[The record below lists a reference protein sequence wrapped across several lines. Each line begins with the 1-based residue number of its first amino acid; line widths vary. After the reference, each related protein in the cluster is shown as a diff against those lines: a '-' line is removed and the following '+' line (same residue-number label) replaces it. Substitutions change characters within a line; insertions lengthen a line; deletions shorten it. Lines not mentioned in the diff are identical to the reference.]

1 MAATSPSRLLR
12 VLHGV
17 LCFVKAP
24 DEGFVGVD
32 WVGFGRRLFAHAAIF
47 LFLVLVFAGVDRVA
61 QGTLT
66 LQGTWQNGVN
76 LTRIFVDEPRLLCI
90 LYVEV
95 LRLRRELST
104 TQTSSMTSNNEASVL
119 ERLDGMEQELR
130 RLTSETEN
138 LEFRVNSIVSDGTN
152 RVRDLEYR
160 LVELEGGDVSKIDF
174 ATTLGGDLEISL
186 ENNVEENSGPEL
198 AIGEKADYENA
209 QNTLLEERFED
220 SLILFERFL
229 ENYPDSPLSA
239 SVLIAKGNAY
249 EGLGEIK
256 KAARAYL
263 NSFSLYEDS
272 PVAPEAL
279 TLLGN
284 ALVSLGQTDAGC
296 QTLAQVLMRFPDS
309 DFSLE
314 AEKMMSELQCP

>member
-1 MAATSPSRLLR
+1 MIRL
-12 VLHGV
+12 VA
-17 LCFVKAP
+17 F
-24 DEGFVGVD
+24 
-32 WVGFGRRLFAHAAIF
+32 IF
-47 LFLVLVFAGVDRVA
+47 LLLSAPTTFYA
-61 QGTLT
+61 QENKKTLADIRQD
-66 LQGTWQNGVN
+66 LN
-76 LTRIFVDEPRLLCI
+76 I

-95 LRLRRELST
+95 LKLRRELST

-138 LEFRVNSIVSDGTN
+138 LEFRVNGIVSDGTN

-160 LVELEGGDVSKIDF
+160 LVELEGGDVSQIDY
-174 ATTLGGDLEISL
+174 ATTLGGDLELSP
-186 ENNVEENSGPEL
+186 EDNFEKSFEPEL

-209 QNTLLEERFED
+209 QSALSEGRFED
-220 SLILFERFL
+220 SLLLFERFL

-239 SVLIAKGNAY
+239 SIIIARGNAF

-296 QTLAQVLMRFPDS
+296 QTLAQVLMRFPGS